1 MRRRM
6 TTHRRVLA
14 AVLGLTVLAAAAP
27 TASAADDD
35 GLWYYT
41 GSGMAELH
49 QQTRGEGVTIAILDT
64 QINASIPDL
73 AGTDL
78 RIHEPSYCAA
88 AQGEPALP
96 ATSTAST
103 ASHGTDVTSILVG
116 TGAGINGQL
125 GVLGVAPD
133 VTIRYYAV
141 TIAVDGPSMF
151 GNAGQ
156 SSCPVPAGVDVS
168 ESTTSTQA
176 LRQAIADGA
185 DIISVSSSTFF
196 STAAIAEA
204 QRAGVILVSGAGNT
218 RAEIL
223 IPLAQKNGVVAV
235 GSITSDL
242 QPWENN
248 PYGPELSV
256 NAPGVDIRT
265 MSGTYDSYVTASGS
279 SLAAP
284 YTAGALALS
293 WSAHPDATANQMIQ
307 ALLRTTGGQ
316 VHDLDRD
323 DIWGY
328 GIVHARALVAIDPT
342 TLPDENPLLTDGP
355 DREPTRAE
363 VLGTATDEPSEAPS
377 AAPTRTPLPS
387 AAPSDEETAD
397 GGLPIG
403 LIGGGIA
410 LVAVLL
416 VLTVVLLRRRPSDS
430 DQNHVT
436 GDHHGYQS

>member
-1 MRRRM
+1 MTANRRIL
-6 TTHRRVLA
+6 T

-27 TASAADDD
+27 AASAADDD

-49 QQTRGEGVTIAILDT
+49 QQTRGEGVTIAILDS

-73 AGTDL
+73 AGADL
-78 RIHEPSYCAA
+78 QIHEPSYCAETE
-88 AQGEPALP
+88 GGPALP
-96 ATSTAST
+96 ATTTESRAN
-103 ASHGTDVTSILVG
+103 HGTGVASVLVG
-116 TGAGINGQL
+116 TGAGIAGQP
-125 GVLGVAPD
+125 GVLGVAPE
-133 VTIRYYAV
+133 VTIRYYA
-141 TIAVDGPSMF
+141 F
-151 GNAGQ
+151 GISLDQTVGN
-156 SSCPVPAGVDVS
+156 STPLKCPVPAGFDVS

-176 LRQAIADGA
+176 LRQAVADGA

-204 QRAGVILVSGAGNT
+204 QRAGVILVTGAGNIRSDT
-218 RAEIL
+218 FTA
-223 IPLAQKNGVVAV
+223 LAQNNGVVVV
-235 GSITSDL
+235 GSITSAL
-242 QPWENN
+242 QPWEDN

-265 MSGTYDSYVTASGS
+265 ISPDFTGYGTASGS

-293 WSAHPDATANQMIQ
+293 WSVHPDATANQMIQ

-323 DIWGY
+323 DVWGY

-363 VLGTATDEPSEAPS
+363 VLGTATDESSETPS
-377 AAPTRTPLPS
+377 AAPTTTPSPTT
-387 AAPSDEETAD
+387 APLDEETAD

-410 LVAVLL
+410 LIAVLL
-416 VLTVVLLRRRPSDS
+416 VLTVVLLRRRPNDS
-430 DQNHVT
+430 DQNDVT
-436 GDHHGYQS
+436 GDHHGYQG